1 MFSFLTL
8 DWKGVLVALALG
20 IGLFFFG
27 GAQGAFFLLV
37 MLWFLILSGIV
48 TWIGIKRKSAIGV
61 YERSRSY
68 SNVIANGII
77 PLLIVVFYYFNAT
90 ANLVPQGFLLVSYV
104 ASVAA
109 ITADKFSSE
118 IGVLGGRPWMLL
130 TMRKVKQGTS
140 GAVTAFGFGAGL
152 LGSLLIGISLS
163 STINYGFL
171 LVVVMISG
179 LLGNIVDSILGF
191 FEEKGIGNKFTS
203 NFACSFAG
211 WGASMILLI
220 VLGIKPF

>member
-1 MFSFLTL
+1 MFNFLTL
-8 DWKGVLVALALG
+8 DWKGAIAALLLG
-20 IGLFFFG
+20 IGLLLFG
-27 GAQGAFFLLV
+27 GAMGFFFLSV
-37 MLWFLILSGIV
+37 MLWFLLLSGIV
-48 TWIGIKRKSAIGV
+48 TWIGKTRKSAIGV

-77 PLLIVVFYYFNAT
+77 PLIVVIFYYFNASW
-90 ANLVPQGFLLVSYV
+90 NIMPQLFVVVSYV

-118 IGVLGGRPWMLL
+118 IGVLGGKPWMLL
-130 TMRKVKQGTS
+130 TMRKVRQGTS

-152 LGSLLIGISLS
+152 LGSLLIGISLVNAA
-163 STINYGFL
+163 NYGVL
-171 LVVVMISG
+171 LIVVMISG
-179 LLGNIVDSILGF
+179 LLGNTVDSILGY

-211 WGASMILLI
+211 WAISLLLLI
-220 VLGIKPF
+220 LF